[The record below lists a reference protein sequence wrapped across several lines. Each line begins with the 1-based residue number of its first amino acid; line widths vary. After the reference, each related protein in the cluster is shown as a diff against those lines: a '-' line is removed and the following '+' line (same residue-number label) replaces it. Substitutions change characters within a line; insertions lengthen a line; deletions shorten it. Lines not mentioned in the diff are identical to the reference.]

1 MRLKLI
7 ACEVLQRELCSL
19 AAASPHTIDLEF
31 IPKGLHDMKSAEMR
45 ERLQARVDAVDAA
58 GYDRILLGYG
68 LCNNGLAGVRARG
81 LPLVLPRSHDCIG
94 LFVGGHRRYREVFD
108 AHPGTYFLTPGW
120 IERGEAQ
127 GELRQAGIP
136 HQLGLDL
143 SYDELVREYG
153 EDNAAYI
160 AETLGGGAT
169 HYSQML
175 YIRTGVGPDAV
186 FEPEARARAESRGW
200 RFVSMDGDLTV
211 LRLLVNGPWEE
222 DAFIV
227 VPPGGAIRARA
238 DDRVVEA
245 VPPEG

>member
-19 AAASPHTIDLEF
+19 SAASPHTIDLEF

-45 ERLQARVDAVDAA
+45 GRLQARVDAVDEAL
-58 GYDRILLGYG
+58 YERVLLGYG

-94 LFVGGHRRYREVFD
+94 LFLGGHRRYREVFD

-120 IERGEAQ
+120 IERGEVQ

-136 HQLGLDL
+136 HQMGLDL
-143 SYDELVREYG
+143 SLDELIREYG
-153 EDNAAYI
+153 EDNARYI

-169 HYSQML
+169 HYSQYL
-175 YIRTGVGPDAV
+175 YIRTGVGPDGV
-186 FEPEARARAESRGW
+186 FEPEARARAEARGW
-200 RFVSMDGDLTV
+200 TFAAMDGNLQV
-211 LRLLVNGPWEE
+211 LRLLVNGPW
-222 DAFIV
+222 DADEFIL
-227 VPPGGAIRARA
+227 VPPGGVIRACP

-245 VPPEG
+245 VPG